1 MIPATVQTVTVA
13 ELLRRCALAWFLLC
27 APAMAID
34 VASLKPEG
42 YVSDFARVI
51 DAVSRAELDRYAAA
65 VERATGAQMAFVTID
80 TLDGEP
86 IEDVANNLF
95 RAWGIGQK
103 QGPNRD
109 EGLLLLLVIKDRN
122 SRLEVG
128 RSLEPVITDGASG
141 SVLREMRPA
150 LRQGQYGDALLAAG
164 RHLGDRITQAKG
176 VTLAE
181 PRPQPRRHE
190 EPVHRQI
197 PWPVLLG
204 GLFLLFWLLNS
215 GGRRGRRSYGG
226 GSGLLP
232 GIILG
237 NMMGRGMHWGGGR
250 YGGGGFGGY
259 DSGDSFGGF
268 GGGDSGGGGAS
279 SNW

>member
-1 MIPATVQTVTVA
+1 VTSA
-13 ELLRRCALAWFLLC
+13 DLLRRLALALLVVC
-27 APAMAID
+27 GPALAVDI
-34 VASLKPEG
+34 ASLKPEG
-42 YVSDFARVI
+42 HVSDFARVI
-51 DAVSRAELDRYAAA
+51 DAASRAELERYALAVNRAA
-65 VERATGAQMAFVTID
+65 GVEMAFVTID

-86 IEDVANNLF
+86 VEDFANNLF
-95 RAWGIGQK
+95 RAWGVGKK

-109 EGLLLLLVIKDRN
+109 EGLLLVLVIKERG

-128 RSLEPVITDGASG
+128 RGLEPIITDGTAG

-150 LRQGQYGDALLAAG
+150 LRQGQYGDAMLAAG
-164 RHLGDRITQAKG
+164 RLLGDRITQAKG
-176 VTLAE
+176 VSLSE

-190 EPVHRQI
+190 EPVHHQI
-197 PWPVLLG
+197 PWPALLG
-204 GLFLLFWLLNS
+204 GIFLLFWLMNA
-215 GGRRGRRSYGG
+215 GGRRRRRYHGG
-226 GSGLLP
+226 GGGFLP

-237 NMMGRGMHWGGGR
+237 NMMGRGMDWGGGR
-250 YGGGGFGGY
+250 FGGGGFGGY